1 MFIILIIDKIHG
13 NEKTE
18 FYLKKEEDFIIIII
32 IIIIIMENKINFEN
46 ILFLYEIKLKTKID
60 LPLDLT
66 EILISKYL
74 LLGYF

>member
-1 MFIILIIDKIHG
+1 
-13 NEKTE
+13 
-18 FYLKKEEDFIIIII
+18 
-32 IIIIIMENKINFEN
+32 MENKINFEN